1 MLADPGENNN
11 VRVYQTKEVV
21 LSLGEY
27 YFEGAVGTIK
37 DHGE

>member
-11 VRVYQTKEVV
+11 VRVYQTKEV

-27 YFEGAVGTIK
+27 YFEGAVGTIT